1 MVILRAGE
9 NIRKVLIKLFVD
21 VDGKL
26 EENEV
31 QYMSGE
37 VSLNKITD
45 YIQQRV
51 KYDIWY
57 SYIFRYLTF
66 DSFHYDSN
74 IGM

>member
-1 MVILRAGE
+1 M
-9 NIRKVLIKLFVD
+9 VLIKLFVD

-31 QYMSGE
+31 QYMSGG

-51 KYDIWY
+51 KYDISY
-57 SYIFRYLTF
+57 SYVFRYLTY
-66 DSFHYDSN
+66 DSLLYESN